1 MQVLYIE
8 DDSAL
13 ARLVQRRLQ
22 RESEFTVRTAADG
35 ASGLQS
41 IAANTPDAVI
51 IDYILPDMNGLDVL
65 KAIDAGY
72 PAVVTIMVTGAGD
85 ETVAV
90 HAMKH
95 HARDY
100 IVKDT
105 AGKYLDALPKLIA
118 HLIEHQRLISRQQE
132 SDREIRALSAA
143 VSQSS
148 DAILIFDADGT
159 MTYANDTFEHLT
171 GYLAGEIIGSNPTL
185 THNRAWPFTHAL
197 WRKITSENMFESK
210 IVERRKDGSFFPAM
224 MTVSPILGTD
234 GCIERHLV
242 SIKDMTEY
250 ETLLA
255 EFNQAQKM
263 EAVGTLVA
271 GIAHDF
277 NNTLAA
283 ISGNLYLAKNCASA
297 MPDVVRKITA
307 VEGLCSHAASMI
319 QQLLTFARKSMTDMK
334 AVRISSFIKEVV
346 KIQQVSIPENII
358 FECDIGTD
366 DLYIRG
372 DISLLQQVIMNLLN
386 NARDAVQDAVNPC
399 VSIRLEPCEVGSKPF
414 HQHTD
419 LAAGNYACITIADNG
434 SGIDKHVMEHIFEPF
449 FTTKA
454 VDKGTGLG
462 LAMAYGAIQSHG
474 GVIQVDSRIGKG
486 AVFRIYLPLIK
497 PPHHQPDQQK
507 SLQQIA
513 KGHGETI
520 LLADDNYAII
530 KAGIAVLESLGYKV
544 LTAMDGEEAVEVYR
558 SHRDVIAL
566 AILDVVMPKQGGVEA
581 AQSIC
586 SFHPDAK
593 IIFSTGY
600 DRENLLHQSEQLDE
614 TRILKKPFTVQDL
627 SHMIRLGIDK

>member
-1 MQVLYIE
+1 MQILYIE

-35 ASGLQS
+35 TSGLQS

-65 KAIDAGY
+65 KSIDAEY
-72 PAVVTIMVTGAGD
+72 PAIVTIMVTGAGD
-85 ETVAV
+85 EAVAV
-90 HAMKH
+90 HAMKY

-118 HLIEHQRLISRQQE
+118 QLIEHQHLISRQQE
-132 SDREIRALSAA
+132 SDREIRSLSAA
-143 VSQSS
+143 VSQSG
-148 DAILIFDADGT
+148 DAILIFNTDGAV
-159 MTYANDTFEHLT
+159 TYANDAFERMT
-171 GYLAGEIIGSNPTL
+171 GYLAKDIIGSNPTMDQQQ
-185 THNRAWPFTHAL
+185 AWPLTHAL
-197 WRKITSENMFESK
+197 WGRVTSAETFESK
-210 IVERRKDGSFFPAM
+210 LTERRRDGSFFPAI
-224 MTVSPILGTD
+224 VNISPILD
-234 GCIERHLV
+234 GQGNVERHLACL
-242 SIKDMTEY
+242 KDMSDY

-283 ISGNLYLAKNCASA
+283 ISGNLYLAKNHAA
-297 MPDVVRKITA
+297 AIPDVVRKITA

-334 AVRISSFIKEVV
+334 AVEISSFVKEAV
-346 KIQQVSIPENII
+346 KIQQVSIPENIV
-358 FECDIGTD
+358 FECDFGTS

-386 NARDAVQDAVNPC
+386 NARDAVQDAANPC
-399 VSIRLEPCEVGSKPF
+399 ISIRLEPYRVGSKPP

-419 LAAGNYACITIADNG
+419 LAAGNYVCITIADNG

-474 GVIQVDSRIGKG
+474 GVIQVNSRVGKG
-486 AVFRIYLPLIK
+486 AAFKMYLPLIEL
-497 PPHHQPDQQK
+497 PHHQSDQQ
-507 SLQQIA
+507 SPQQIA

-520 LLADDNYAII
+520 LLADDNNAII
-530 KAGIAVLESLGYKV
+530 KAGTAVLESLGYKV
-544 LTAMDGEEAVEVYR
+544 LTAMDGDEAVEVYR
-558 SHRDVIAL
+558 SHKDVIAL
-566 AILDVVMPKQGGVEA
+566 AILDIVMPKLGGVEA
-581 AQSIC
+581 AQLIC

-600 DRENLLHQSEQLDE
+600 DRENLLRQSTQLDAAS
-614 TRILKKPFTVQDL
+614 ILKKPFTVQEL
-627 SHMIRLGIDK
+627 SQVIRLGIDT